1 MLMLRRTIVFAL
13 LLQSFLV
20 KATNSFQLPR
30 NQRSN
35 IVTGAPGIFGKLY
48 GDLQFGAANIYW
60 RTYEHSGNSQFFVE
74 RSGNGKDYEV
84 LGNVSSADGFNFTYR
99 DSMALPT
106 GFYRIKVIASD
117 TAYSD
122 VLRLSSISGLPQINV
137 TPVVFDALITVEI
150 DSKISEEFN
159 ISLFN
164 GKGEQISS
172 RLLYAEKGK
181 NKIVFD
187 DAISFLYK
195 DEYTM
200 SITGVQYSYTQTLY
214 KK

>member
-1 MLMLRRTIVFAL
+1 MLKRTFVFVL

-20 KATNSFQLPR
+20 KANSFPSDSKIQ
-30 NQRSN
+30 SCN
-35 IVTGAPGIFGKLY
+35 IGISATGIFGKLY
-48 GDLQFGAANIYW
+48 GDLQFGAATIYW
-60 RTYEHSGNSQFFVE
+60 RTYEQSNNSQFFIE
-74 RSGNGKDYEV
+74 RSSNGKDYEV
-84 LGNVSSADGFNFTYR
+84 LGSVSSADGFNFMYK
-99 DSMALPT
+99 DSVALPT
-106 GFYRIKVIASD
+106 GFYRIKVIKSD
-117 TAYSD
+117 TVYSD
-122 VLRLSSISGLPQINV
+122 VLRLSSITGLPQINV

-150 DSKISEEFN
+150 DSKINEEFN

-172 RLLYAEKGK
+172 RLVYAEKGK

-187 DAISFLYK
+187 DAISFLYA

-200 SITGVQYSYTQTLY
+200 SITGIQYSYKQTLY